1 MYRVGLTGGIGAGK
15 STVAKMFEVLGVPVY
30 YSDDRAK
37 QIMVEKPSLI
47 AGLKDAFGEETYAK
61 DGSLNRAYLASKVF
75 HDPEQLKV
83 LNRIVHPALWE
94 DAAEWA
100 ATQTQAAYTIQE
112 AAIMFESGS
121 FRWMDSTV
129 LVYAPHEDRVQR
141 TIQRDNISREEVL
154 ARMDKQMPEDE
165 KMRLAEHII
174 YNDGSKSLVQ
184 QVTELHRLFLENSK
198 KK

>member
-37 QIMVEKPSLI
+37 QIMIEKPSLI
-47 AGLKDAFGEETYAK
+47 AELKAAFGEETYGL
-61 DGSLNRAYLASKVF
+61 DGSLNRAYLAAKVF
-75 HDPEQLKV
+75 HDPAQLKV
-83 LNRIVHPALWE
+83 LNTIVHPALWQ
-94 DAAEWA
+94 DAADWA
-100 ATQTQAAYTIQE
+100 ANQTNAPYTIQE
-112 AAIMFESGS
+112 AAILFESGS

-129 LVYAPHEDRVQR
+129 LVYAPHEDRIQR
-141 TIQRDNISREEVL
+141 TIKRDNISREEVL

-184 QVTELHRLFLENSK
+184 QVTELHHLFLENAK